1 MSESSRY
8 DLSARTFRNPF
19 RLTLSPPTI
28 RDPYGADHRTYL
40 PLSGSTL
47 PSSLT
52 RKFHLK
58 DTALYSL
65 AVPYPDIEDVFDEV
79 WKTWYPRR
87 NLQRDV
93 RGLNAEAVF
102 CRAMKPVCEVG
113 VGMGGVQRVVGF
125 HEHLVKVV
133 DADQGNWEG
142 GRMLEESFR
151 RVFIVLDRVD
161 WRGDGVLVVCR
172 EEFVEEHGLGEYH
185 VVGMAQTDEVIEGE
199 KGRVIDGGW
208 VVYRRV
214 LAGAVKSVIYD
225 PERRKAAA
233 PVDERYRE
241 KKFQL

>member
-8 DLSARTFRNPF
+8 DTSARTFRNPF
-19 RLTLSPPTI
+19 RFTLPPPSI

-40 PLSGSTL
+40 PLCSSTL
-47 PSSLT
+47 PSSFA
-52 RKFHLK
+52 RKFRLK
-58 DTALYSL
+58 DTALYNL

-87 NLQRDV
+87 NLRHDI
-93 RGLNAEAVF
+93 RGLNVEAIF
-102 CRAMKPVCEVG
+102 CRAMKPTCEVG
-113 VGMGGVQRVVGF
+113 MGMEGVQRVIGF
-125 HEHLVKVV
+125 HEHLVKTV
-133 DADQGNWEG
+133 DTDWENWEG

-151 RVFIVLDRVD
+151 RVFIVLDRED

-172 EEFVEEHGLGEYH
+172 EEFVREHGLGEYRAI
-185 VVGMAQTDEVIEGE
+185 GMGQDDEVVEKEGRATE
-199 KGRVIDGGW
+199 GGW
-208 VVYRRV
+208 VVYRRG
-214 LAGAVKSVIYD
+214 LAEAVKDVICD